1 MNMFQLSIEDVIY
14 SHSVE
19 IHIKTEG
26 ELIKIRARYV
36 YDDDFVCITDSKHRV
51 NPVYVT
57 VLDRNLE
64 EKSDLR
70 NFLFDWIISDEGTNF
85 MRMVLDV
92 KPPRLG
98 DE

>member
-1 MNMFQLSIEDVIY
+1 MFQLSIEDVIY

>member
-36 YDDDFVCITDSKHRV
+36 YDDDFVCITDSKYRV

-85 MRMVLDV
+85 MRLVLDV